1 VAGNTRGGGLPAEG
15 FVFTRFSLAP
25 GASAGGS
32 AIIYAM
38 AKRETLTTEDCARL
52 AVDEASEGLGADIVL
67 LDLRDLG
74 VFTDYFVIASG
85 ETGRHLESL
94 AEAIARRV
102 REHGL
107 RAHHREGVGNGGW
120 ILLDFPGFVVHL
132 FTRPVRER
140 YGLERLW
147 GRAREVVRVQ

>member
-1 VAGNTRGGGLPAEG
+1 MAENTSCDGLPAG
-15 FVFTRFSLAP
+15 WFAFTRSSLAP
-25 GASAGGS
+25 GAAAGGS
-32 AIIYAM
+32 AIICAM
-38 AKRETLTTEDCARL
+38 AESETLTTEDYARL
-52 AVDEASEGLGADIVL
+52 AVAAASERLGADIVL

-85 ETGRHLESL
+85 ETDRHLESL
-94 AEAIARRV
+94 AEDIARRV
-102 REHGL
+102 RERGL
-107 RAHHREGVGNGGW
+107 HVHHREGAGAGGW

>member
-1 VAGNTRGGGLPAEG
+1 MVEGTRGDGLPAEA
-15 FVFTRFSLAP
+15 FVFTRSSLAP
-25 GASAGGS
+25 GAAAGGS
-32 AIIYAM
+32 VIICAM
-38 AKRETLTTEDCARL
+38 AKPETLTTEDCARL
-52 AVDEASEGLGADIVL
+52 AVDEASEGLGADVVL

-107 RAHHREGVGNGGW
+107 HVHHREGTGNGGW

-132 FTRPVRER
+132 FTRPMRER